1 MADAAAMEDKTMMD
15 ASQPLFE
22 GTAFTIIPTTL
33 TQDRVIEVRLDVFSP
48 QACMLTV
55 SQVTESIKSLGGN
68 LKPFDIDVGRIQG
81 LEEIDYVVAATNDFP
96 DYYRA
101 LDLMIHVVKPGW
113 VDDCMKAHKVKNPR
127 TYSPDPALF
136 MHDVVVCCADGIP
149 EGDKEAIC
157 GGVLAMGG
165 QYGTQL
171 SKLTTHLIAL
181 TMDDER
187 CDVAVK
193 KRLKVKIVLP
203 HWFNDCLK
211 VGSRVSEQPY
221 MFPNPGI
228 MNVEA
233 GPIPSTVTSA
243 IRDATNPE
251 PTGPPTSP
259 PPPHLA
265 GPRAIKAF
273 EGRRVMLGDDLK
285 LNQPLKDVITSKIE
299 AGGGSIATTVNDTD
313 IYVCN
318 YREGDSYVKASQ
330 AGKDV
335 GNLGWLYFIMAHDTW
350 TNPMRRMMH
359 YPRPP
364 PPGIGDFKNY
374 RISISSYTGEA
385 RVYLENLIKALG
397 AQFTRTFKQD
407 NTHLITAHRN
417 SEKCEAAEEWGIEIV
432 NHLWLEDSYAECKE
446 MPRTSERYTYFP
458 PRMNMGD
465 ILGAME
471 INREAVKK
479 AYFSAKQKQKE
490 VDTTSSTNTAMNRSR
505 TGGEAQT
512 PLVEKSMRRTKSD
525 VVTPAKDR
533 LCGKENETPGTT
545 GSRGAKDRALSNLH
559 DVMED
564 VNKYEKET
572 KRKGGVIHGGRRR
585 KEDEIADKEKRK
597 NRDSVASKR
606 SIDEVDADDDTV
618 DEEAEAAQK
627 GKKARKTQMAPIKYR
642 MLVSGDKRW
651 HEDANQESKDK
662 ARLREIGLYLV
673 NDAKKVDIL
682 CAPKVVRTL
691 KFVAALAEGPQLVS
705 SKYLDYAIKHNK
717 LPDAKKFPLDDKDFK
732 QQSGSDLNDAVTRA
746 KQNKHRLLKDFTIFC
761 TEKAK
766 FDTYKDIVAANGG
779 KCLKWDNRDTAVTA
793 SKRKIESQPKEVSQ
807 NLEEDEGD
815 VLYLISEL
823 VKSEVKLWV
832 KFRELAKK
840 HDMVPRI
847 VSTEWLLNVAMTQ
860 RIHWKPEW
868 ELHERDIK

>member
-1 MADAAAMEDKTMMD
+1 MADAGAMDDKTMAE

-22 GTAFTIIPTTL
+22 GMAFTIIPTTL
-33 TQDRVIEVRLDVFSP
+33 TQDRVIEVRSDAFPPCVY
-48 QACMLTV
+48 MLTV
-55 SQVTESIKSLGGN
+55 AQVADNIKSSGGE
-68 LKPFDIDVGRIQG
+68 LKPFDIDAGRIQG
-81 LEEIDYVVAATNDFP
+81 LEEIDYVISATNDFP

-113 VDDCMKAHKVKNPR
+113 VDDCIQVHKIKNPR

-181 TMDDER
+181 NMDDQR
-187 CDVAVK
+187 CDMAMK
-193 KRLKVKIVLP
+193 KRLKIKIVLP

-211 VGSRVSEQPY
+211 VGWRVSERPY
-221 MFPNPGI
+221 TLPNPEI

-233 GPIPSTVTSA
+233 GPILSTTTSA

-251 PTGPPTSP
+251 PSGPPASP

-265 GPRAIKAF
+265 QPRAIKAF
-273 EGRRVMLGDDLK
+273 EGKKVMLADDLK
-285 LNQPLKDVITSKIE
+285 LNKPLKDVITSKIE
-299 AGGGSIATTVNDTD
+299 AGGGSIATTVKDTN

-318 YREGDSYVKASQ
+318 YREGDNYVKASQ

-335 GNLGWLYFIMAHDTW
+335 GNLSWLYFIMAHDTW
-350 TNPMRRMMH
+350 TNPLRRMMH

-479 AYFSAKQKQKE
+479 VYFSAKHKAKE
-490 VDTTSSTNTAMNRSR
+490 SDTVSNQNRSR
-505 TGGEAQT
+505 TEGETHT
-512 PLVEKSMRRTKSD
+512 PLVDKTVRRTKSD
-525 VVTPAKDR
+525 LATPARDR
-533 LCGKENETPGTT
+533 LGGKENETPGTT

-564 VNKYEKET
+564 VNKYEKEV

-606 SIDEVDADDDTV
+606 SIDEVDPDDDSAE
-618 DEEAEAAQK
+618 DEAEAAQK
-627 GKKARKTQMAPIKYR
+627 GKKARKLTVPPIQQR
-642 MLVSGDKRW
+642 LLVSGDKRW
-651 HEDANQESKDK
+651 HDDANQESKDK
-662 ARLREIGLYLV
+662 ARLREVGLYV
-673 NDAKKVDIL
+673 VDDPKKVDVL

-691 KFVAALAEGPQLVS
+691 KFVAALAEGPQLVN
-705 SKYLDYAIKHNK
+705 SKYLDYAIKHSK
-717 LPDAKKFPLDDKDFK
+717 LPDAKKFPLDSREFK
-732 QQSGSDLNDAVTRA
+732 QLCGINLTDAVTRA

-766 FDTYKDIVAANGG
+766 FDVYKDIVAANGG
-779 KCLKWDNRDTAVTA
+779 KCLKWDNRETAVTA

-815 VLYLISEL
+815 VLYLISEPL
-823 VKSEVKLWV
+823 KSEIKLWI

-847 VSTEWLLNVAMTQ
+847 VSTEWLLNVAMAQ

-868 ELHERDIK
+868 ELHEKDVK